1 MKLQAPKGTRDFYPE
16 EQARRRYLHDAWRR
30 VSIRHGFD
38 EVDGPIFESL
48 DLYKVKSGEGIVSEL
63 FHFTDRGDRELAIR
77 PEFTP
82 TLARMVAA
90 KANGLPKPIKW
101 FCTPNLCRAEKPQR
115 GRLREFD
122 QWNIDMLGL
131 DSLQADAE
139 VIAVACDL
147 LKELGVTPDQV
158 KCKISHR
165 EVARVI
171 LSSLG
176 VADEQ
181 MQDAFNLLD
190 ARAKLPPEV
199 FIEKAGALG
208 MSEQAIERFSAL
220 CSKPYAIN
228 ALSDM
233 AKDAGLGP
241 TAQVASDT
249 LAELSLWLTRL
260 DLLNWCEFDL
270 SIVRGLAYYTGTV
283 FELHVTSG
291 KERALGGGGRYDGLI
306 ELFGGPKMSG
316 VGFGMGDVVLSNLLE
331 DLGLP
336 LTDESNRPD
345 VFVVALD
352 DASADQVPAVLTRLR
367 AQGIHART
375 SYKTTRNV
383 GKLLKEADACRA
395 RYAVI
400 LELEGGV
407 IGPQSIVSLKSLTT
421 GDQQTISFEKLLEQ
435 LRS

>member
-1 MKLQAPKGTRDFYPE
+1 MKLKPPKGTRDFYPQ
-16 EQARRRYLHDAWRR
+16 EQAKRRYLHDAWRR
-30 VSIRHGFD
+30 VSVRHGFS

-48 DLYKVKSGEGIVSEL
+48 DLYKVKSGDGIVSEL

-122 QWNIDMLGL
+122 QWNVDMLGL

-147 LKELGVTPDQV
+147 LRELKIKPDQV

-165 EVARVI
+165 EVARAI
-171 LSSLG
+171 LTSLG
-176 VADEQ
+176 VTEAC

-190 ARAKLPPEV
+190 TKAKLPADA
-199 FIEKAGALG
+199 FIEKANAIG
-208 MSEQAIERFSAL
+208 MNRESIDRFNAL
-220 CSKPYAIN
+220 CSQPYAIN
-228 ALSDM
+228 AIDSM
-233 AKDAGLGP
+233 IKDAGL
-241 TAQVASDT
+241 QDT
-249 LAELSLWLTRL
+249 VDSAWDSLVELDGRLTSLGLF
-260 DLLNWCEFDL
+260 DWCEFDL

-306 ELFGGPKMSG
+306 ELFGGPKMAG
-316 VGFGMGDVVLSNLLE
+316 VGFGMGDVVLSNLLD

-336 LTDESNRPD
+336 ATDESLRPD
-345 VFVVALD
+345 VFVIALN
-352 DASADQVPAVLTRLR
+352 DASVDEVPRQLSRLR
-367 AQGIHART
+367 ADGLHARA
-375 SYKTTRNV
+375 SYKTTKNI
-383 GKLLKEADACRA
+383 GKLLKEANDCRA
-395 RYAVI
+395 RFAVL
-400 LELEGGV
+400 LELDGGIV
-407 IGPQSIVSLKSLTT
+407 GPQSLVSVKNMETGEQQDVAIGQLIDLLT
-421 GDQQTISFEKLLEQ
+421 K
-435 LRS
+435 